1 MIRAILTDVVLVG
14 LEWNI
19 TMPQES
25 ITLRRNE
32 RTPNIQIENIENYKQ
47 KDKQHHENKKTK
59 YKNTRKNKDRYNE
72 KNSKYREGNREAMR
86 QHKGK
91 DTKETKIK

>member
-1 MIRAILTDVVLVG
+1 MNILKMIRAILTDVLLVG

-47 KDKQHHENKKTK
+47 KDKQHHENKKQ
-59 YKNTRKNKDRYNE
+59 NTRTPE
-72 KNSKYREGNREAMR
+72 KIKIDITRRTQGIE
-86 QHKGK
+86 
-91 DTKETKIK
+91 KETEKQ

>member
-1 MIRAILTDVVLVG
+1 MIRAILTDVLLVG

-86 QHKGK
+86 QTQRKRYK
-91 DTKETKIK
+91 RDNR

>member
-1 MIRAILTDVVLVG
+1 MIRAILTDVLLVG

-32 RTPNIQIENIENYKQ
+32 RTPNIQIENIEKYKE
-47 KDKQHHENKKTK
+47 KDKQHDESRKP
-59 YKNTRKNKDRYNE
+59 NTRTVE
-72 KNSKYREGNREAMR
+72 KIRRNIMR
-86 QHKGK
+86 KLK
-91 DTKETKIK
+91 V